1 MSFAGECLK
10 LFISHSKISG
20 VAEPQDSMFLLVLVS
35 KNVGQ
40 DSMGKNIVTR
50 DSLFSG
56 AYESTTELV
65 KIPMPELYPKDT
77 D

>member
-50 DSLFSG
+50 DSLFLLLMHLLISC
-56 AYESTTELV
+56 
-65 KIPMPELYPKDT
+65 INDT
-77 D
+77 AC